1 MLGTR
6 KVVIYDGDKY
16 YEESWFS
23 IVRWDVQPALAAV
36 LPTIFV
42 ERLSFAVRAPAD
54 FVSSW
59 LGHLANAHRHPRCT
73 LSLRQI
79 AWLHCD
85 CQRAHV

>member
-6 KVVIYDGDKY
+6 KVVTYDGDKY
-16 YEESWFS
+16 YEESWLS

-59 LGHLANAHRHPRCT
+59 LGHLPNASPDFT
-73 LSLRQI
+73 ATVNALTSDFVSDGSQL
-79 AWLHCD
+79 A
-85 CQRAHV
+85 V